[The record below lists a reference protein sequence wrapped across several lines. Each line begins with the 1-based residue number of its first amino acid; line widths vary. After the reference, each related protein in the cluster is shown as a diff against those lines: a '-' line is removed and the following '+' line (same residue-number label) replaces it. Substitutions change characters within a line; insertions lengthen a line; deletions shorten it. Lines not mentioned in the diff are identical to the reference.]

1 MSIALTHAAEV
12 QQSGENGRIS
22 LERNHKRIRVFFAG
36 HVIADTTRAVY
47 LFEKGHLPVYYIPR
61 DDVRTDSLE
70 PLDATTWC
78 PWKGKARYWDLVVDD
93 RRAERSLWGYD
104 EPLKDSLDL
113 SWYVA
118 FYWHKM
124 DAWYEEDQQVFVH
137 PRDPYVRV
145 DVLPS
150 SRHVEVFIGD
160 TLVADTTHPRLLFE
174 TSLPVRY
181 YIPRIDVRS
190 EFFTGSDAKTSC
202 PYKARPRTCR
212 SPDRTTATPSRTP
225 PGTTR
230 SRPRR
235 LRASATTCRST
246 PTAPGSSSTAPRWRL
261 SDASVNFVP

>member
-47 LFEKGHLPVYYIPR
+47 LFEKGHLPAYYIPR

-202 PYKARPRTCR
+202 PYKGTASYLSFTGSDDSDPVEDAAWYY
-212 SPDRTTATPSRTP
+212 PFTTAEASGIGDHVSFYPDGARIVVDGAPVEGCPTP
-225 PGTTR
+225 
-230 SRPRR
+230 
-235 LRASATTCRST
+235 L
-246 PTAPGSSSTAPRWRL
+246 
-261 SDASVNFVP
+261 